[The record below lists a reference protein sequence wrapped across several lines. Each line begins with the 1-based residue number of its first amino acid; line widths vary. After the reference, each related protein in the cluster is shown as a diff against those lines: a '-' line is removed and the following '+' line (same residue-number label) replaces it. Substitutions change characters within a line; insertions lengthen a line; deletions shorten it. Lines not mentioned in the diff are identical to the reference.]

1 MRPSGQVHDIESS
14 SHVPAI
20 EDAGSI
26 WPVIKTLKA
35 EEVDGTRYRDRAE
48 AARGIGTFIEEIYNG
63 QRLHSGL
70 GYRPPAEFEAWHE
83 AARGPGVGDAA
94 RSGGSAPPTP
104 AQPLDLTSL
113 PVQPMD

>member
-1 MRPSGQVHDIESS
+1 MTSHRGEGIHGEGYDHWDRLGKASVPSTCGVEGRP
-14 SHVPAI
+14 
-20 EDAGSI
+20 AG
-26 WPVIKTLKA
+26 VA
-35 EEVDGTRYRDRAE
+35 QEGVAGT
-48 AARGIGTFIEEIYNG
+48 
-63 QRLHSGL
+63 
-70 GYRPPAEFEAWHE
+70 AEFEAWHE